1 MESNTKKAIKVVP
14 LLIALVFMLIALVL
28 VVLEGLGLVEVG
40 IFYKR
45 ALEKENTVELSISAP
60 LTDGTFIRLNG
71 RLIYKT
77 RTDLGS
83 REQTLIDAAKGAIS
97 LHASKKSSDT
107 YLTNQTKAM
116 WLFYMCESRLKDLLE
131 TYDATM
137 VELVFDNWRIQRP
150 HATTAEIQI
159 GELIDWAAK
168 NNIELLDWMTGI

>member
-1 MESNTKKAIKVVP
+1 MENNTEKAIKVVP
-14 LLIALVFMLIALVL
+14 FLIALAFLLVSLVL
-28 VVLEGLGLVEVG
+28 LILEGLGLVEVG

-45 ALEKENTVELSISAP
+45 ALEKENTIELSISAP
-60 LTDGTFIRLNG
+60 LTDDTFIRLNG

-97 LHASKKSSDT
+97 LYSSKKSSDE

-131 TYDATM
+131 SYDAAM

-150 HATTAEIQI
+150 SATTAELQL
-159 GELIDWAAK
+159 GELIDWAAE
-168 NNIELLDWMTGI
+168 NNIQLLDWMTGI

>member
-83 REQTLIDAAKGAIS
+83 REFVIASSRPNS
-97 LHASKKSSDT
+97 LHSRKTLPMEVSDPTVQPTRIGSQFFFRSST
-107 YLTNQTKAM
+107 
-116 WLFYMCESRLKDLLE
+116 
-131 TYDATM
+131 
-137 VELVFDNWRIQRP
+137 LV
-150 HATTAEIQI
+150 
-159 GELIDWAAK
+159 
-168 NNIELLDWMTGI
+168 

>member
-1 MESNTKKAIKVVP
+1 MESNTKKAIKIVP
-14 LLIALVFMLIALVL
+14 LLIALACMLVALVL
-28 VVLEGLGLVEVG
+28 VVLEGVGLIEIG

-45 ALEKENTVELSISAP
+45 PLEKENTVNLSISAP

-77 RTDLGS
+77 KNDLGD

-97 LHASKKSSDT
+97 LYSSKKSSDE
-107 YLTNQTKAM
+107 YLTNQTEAM

-131 TYDATM
+131 SYDASM
-137 VELVFDNWRIQRP
+137 VELVFDNWYVRRLS
-150 HATTAEIQI
+150 ATTAELQL

-168 NNIELLDWMTGI
+168 NNIELLDWMKGI

>member
-14 LLIALVFMLIALVL
+14 LLIALMFMLVALIL
-28 VVLEGLGLVEVG
+28 VILEGVGLIEIG

-60 LTDGTFIRLNG
+60 LTDDTFIRLNG
-71 RLIYKT
+71 RLIYT
-77 RTDLGS
+77 ARTDLGS

-97 LHASKKSSDT
+97 LYSSKKSSDT

-131 TYDATM
+131 SYDAAL

-150 HATTAEIQI
+150 SATTAEIQI

-168 NNIELLDWMTGI
+168 NNIELLDWMAGI